1 MSVGKYAF
9 RTVGKKTLQASIVF
23 ALIIFAGIAWGLQAT
38 AHAQSEGR
46 KLLTVYDRGTTQSF
60 LTDKKT
66 LEEALSDAGIMLDT
80 RDAVEPSRKE
90 ELVAHQYKVNIYR
103 ARPVVVVDG
112 QTRIKVMTPYQ
123 TIQRIAGDA
132 QIPLYDADTAQL
144 QRSSD
149 FVGDGAGLQMTIKR
163 AVPFFLELYGN
174 RTEVRTQAKT
184 VGDMLKEK
192 NIVLGQ
198 NGRVSLPQ
206 STPIRQGL
214 EVRVWR
220 EGKQTITVDQP
231 IAFEQERIFDAD
243 REIGYKQVQTPGV
256 PGVQA
261 VTYEIEIKEGKE
273 VSRVQIAQIITKNP
287 TKQVEVIGIKPGPN
301 ALTKSKGAQYF
312 TDSKGVSHR
321 ETYYD
326 LPMNVVMQACGQGGY
341 YTIREADGAKVDRDG
356 YILVAANYGNYPRCS
371 IVETSMGPGKVYDTG
386 GFAARH
392 PHGFDLATDWTNN
405 DGR

>member
-9 RTVGKKTLQASIVF
+9 RTVGKKTLQAGFVF
-23 ALIIFAGIAWGLQAT
+23 AFMLFAGTAWGLQAT
-38 AHAQSEGR
+38 VHAQTEGK
-46 KLLTVYDRGTTQSF
+46 KLLTVYDRGATQSF

-66 LEEALSDAGIMLDT
+66 LEEALSDAGISLDA
-80 RDAVEPSRKE
+80 RDTVEPSRTE
-90 ELVAHQYKVNIYR
+90 ELVANQYKVNVYR

-112 QTRIKVMTPYQ
+112 QKRIKVMTPYQ
-123 TIQRIAGDA
+123 TIQRIASDA

-144 QRSSD
+144 QRSGD
-149 FVGDGAGLQMTIKR
+149 LVGDGAGLQMTIKR

-192 NIVLGQ
+192 NIILGQ
-198 NGRVSLPQ
+198 NGRVSVPL
-206 STPIRQGL
+206 STPITQGL

-243 REIGYKQVQTPGV
+243 REIGYKQIQTPGIA
-256 PGVQA
+256 GVQA
-261 VTYEIEIKEGKE
+261 VTYEIEIKDGKE
-273 VSRVQIAQIITKNP
+273 VSRLQIAQIVTKNP
-287 TKQVEVIGIKPGPN
+287 VKQIEVIGIKPGPN

>member
-1 MSVGKYAF
+1 MSVGKKVTRFLRY
-9 RTVGKKTLQASIVF
+9 RTVFVGF
-23 ALIIFAGIAWGLQAT
+23 IFAFIFLAVTFST
-38 AHAQSEGR
+38 ANAQTDGK
-46 KLLTVYDRGTTQSF
+46 KLLTVYDRGVTHSF
-60 LTDKKT
+60 LTDTKT
-66 LEEALSDAGIMLDT
+66 IGEALSDAGIALDD
-80 RDAVEPSRKE
+80 RDTVEPARTE
-90 ELVAHQYKVNIYR
+90 ELVASQYKVNVYR

-112 QTRIKVMTPYQ
+112 LKRVKVMTPYQ
-123 TIQRIAGDA
+123 TVQRIASDA
-132 QIPLYDADTAQL
+132 NIALYDADTAQL
-144 QRSSD
+144 QRSND
-149 FVGDGAGLQMTIKR
+149 LVGDGAGLEMTIKR

-184 VGDMLKEK
+184 VGEMLQEK
-192 NIVLGQ
+192 KIALGQ
-198 NGRVSLPQ
+198 SGRVSVPQ
-206 STPIRQGL
+206 STAITEGL

-243 REIGYKQVQTPGV
+243 REIGYKQIQTPGV
-256 PGVQA
+256 SGVQA
-261 VTYEIEIKEGKE
+261 VTYEIEIKDGQE
-273 VSRVQIAQIITKNP
+273 VSRVQIAQIVTTNP
-287 TKQVEVIGIKPGPN
+287 VKQVEVVGIKPGPN

-312 TDSKGVSHR
+312 TDSNGVSHR

-371 IVETSMGPGKVYDTG
+371 VVETSMGPGKVYDTG